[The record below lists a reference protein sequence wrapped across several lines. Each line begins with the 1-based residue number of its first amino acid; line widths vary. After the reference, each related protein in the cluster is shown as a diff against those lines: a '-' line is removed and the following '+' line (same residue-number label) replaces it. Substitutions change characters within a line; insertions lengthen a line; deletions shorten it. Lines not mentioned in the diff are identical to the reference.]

1 MEAVRRRLECRRG
14 RRPEGG
20 ARAARSATFVRR
32 VGSPGGGGQ
41 WGWRRGA
48 RRSGFVVAPVDRVVE
63 EAAGWPAGGSK
74 TLAAVEIG
82 QPDGV
87 GRKKRAPNT

>member
-1 MEAVRRRLECRRG
+1 MEAAGWHPEWRGG
-14 RRPEGG
+14 RRPKGG
-20 ARAARSATFVRR
+20 ARAAWSATSLQR

-48 RRSGFVVAPVDRVVE
+48 RHSGFVVALVDRVVE
-63 EAAGWPAGGSK
+63 EAVGRPVGGSK
-74 TLAAVEIG
+74 TLVAVEIG
-82 QPDGV
+82 QPDSV